1 MASDFEER
9 FNDLTQNKNVIGAMI
24 LTAEGK
30 TVRTTFDTT
39 TSSNYSEFAYKLLK
53 STRELLQVILCYDSK
68 GFPFYE
74 FWIFSGYGFRQRCQI
89 LPIDDQK
96 VRDHGVAR

>member
-39 TSSNYSEFAYKLLK
+39 TSSNYSEFAYKLLT
-53 STRELLQVILCYDSK
+53 STRELLQVISLLRFKKVS
-68 GFPFYE
+68 
-74 FWIFSGYGFRQRCQI
+74 I
-89 LPIDDQK
+89 LY
-96 VRDHGVAR
+96 